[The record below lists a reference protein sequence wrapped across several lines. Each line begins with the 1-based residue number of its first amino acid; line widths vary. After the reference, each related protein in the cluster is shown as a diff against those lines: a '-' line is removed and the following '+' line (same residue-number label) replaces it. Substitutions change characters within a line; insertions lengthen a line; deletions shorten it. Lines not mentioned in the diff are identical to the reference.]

1 MDGWIRIW
9 FYETIDQ
16 ADPPDDDRFIEI
28 EPIYEFE
35 IAEEDADRE
44 CCSMLMCIQRKDTED
59 PDQRLWYAQV
69 SVLAVCVTHQTLLCY
84 SNARKFAAVKNVIPC
99 I

>member
-1 MDGWIRIW
+1 MTISSLGMDGWIRIW

-35 IAEEDADRE
+35 ITEEGPDGDR
-44 CCSMLMCIQRKDTED
+44 SMLMCIQKKESDDPEDTF
-59 PDQRLWYAQV
+59 WYAQV
-69 SVLAVCVTHQTLLCY
+69 SL
-84 SNARKFAAVKNVIPC
+84 
-99 I
+99 